1 MRNYRKPYKAKKKKS
16 ILKNR
21 FLWLGIL
28 ILAIFSGI
36 FYLICF
42 HSFFQ
47 IKVIEI
53 SGNEKVSTGS
63 LENLLNKKISQK
75 FLFLPSQSIFLTHFN
90 EIKKEILRDF
100 PQVSET
106 ELKRKLPH
114 TLLLQ
119 IKEREPVALF
129 CQADK
134 MFFVDKEGIIF
145 ESLDSN
151 MTKQDFSTLKKEM
164 DREINL
170 GEKIIEEE
178 QLAKILEVES
188 KLKNQL
194 RILTEEE
201 RFSFSTFVDTL
212 VIEEILVVSEIRFD
226 VKTSE
231 GFKIYFNFKEDLDWQ
246 LTKLRA
252 VLEEEVPPGKRKDLE
267 YIDVRFGKFAP
278 YVYRD

>member
-129 CQADK
+129 CQVDK

-145 ESLDSN
+145 ESLDPN
-151 MTKQDFSTLKKEM
+151 MTKQDFSTLKKEA
-164 DREINL
+164 DGEINL

>member
-1 MRNYRKPYKAKKKKS
+1 MRNYRKPYKAKKKRS
-16 ILKNR
+16 IFKNR

-28 ILAIFSGI
+28 ILAIFSGG

-53 SGNEKVSTGS
+53 SGNEKVSAES
-63 LENLLNKKISQK
+63 LENLLNEKISQK
-75 FLFLPSQSIFLTHFN
+75 FLFLPSQSIFLAHFN
-90 EIKKEILRDF
+90 EIKREILRDF

-106 ELKRKLPH
+106 ELRRKLPH

-119 IKEREPVALF
+119 IKEREPVAVF
-129 CQADK
+129 CQTDK

-145 ESLDSN
+145 ESLDPN
-151 MTKQDFSTLKKEM
+151 MTKQDFATFKKEA
-164 DREINL
+164 DGEINL

-188 KLKNQL
+188 RLKNQL
-194 RILTEEE
+194 KILTEEE
-201 RFSFSTFVDTL
+201 KSSFSTLANTL
-212 VIEEILVVSEIRFD
+212 VIEEIFVVSEIRFD

-231 GFKIYFNFKEDLDWQ
+231 GFKIYFNFKEDLGWQ

-252 VLEEEVPPGKRKDLE
+252 VLEEEVPPEKRKDLE

-278 YVYRD
+278 CVYRD

>member
-53 SGNEKVSTGS
+53 SGNEKVSTES
-63 LENLLNKKISQK
+63 LENLLNEKISQK

-145 ESLDSN
+145 ESLDLN
-151 MTKQDFSTLKKEM
+151 MTKQGFPTLKKEV
-164 DREINL
+164 DGEINL

-194 RILTEEE
+194 KILTEEE
-201 RFSFSTFVDTL
+201 RSSFSTFVDTL
-212 VIEEILVVSEIRFD
+212 VIEEILVVSEIRLD

-252 VLEEEVPPGKRKDLE
+252 VLEEEVPPEKRKDLE